1 MKRTK
6 LLLAA
11 LILGFFVSC
20 TNGSKNSNTSTTSET
35 EEETVTK
42 DEKKEI
48 LRFLMS
54 GIWVN
59 EYNLTAEID
68 LMQENPFWKD
78 KYGNTYHLDIVA
90 YDLENLTIIAKENKG
105 TKREDGVTLHLLDLG
120 DGTYALTWKY
130 DQGKLLFCSF
140 VRKLDRFLD

>member
-20 TNGSKNSNTSTTSET
+20 SNGSNNSNTSTTSET

-68 LMQENPFWKD
+68 LMRENPFWKD